1 MYRMT
6 MYDLIGKT
14 VCEYNDEDEMREA
27 VDAALND
34 IEAKVIKTF
43 SVSWLSKNTYTPD
56 RPFWEK
62 GE

>member
-1 MYRMT
+1 MT
-6 MYDLIGKT
+6 TYDLVGKT
-14 VCEYNDEDEMREA
+14 VNEFADEDEMREA

-43 SVSWLSKNTYTPD
+43 SVSWISKNTYTPD
-56 RPFWEK
+56 KPFWER